1 MTTNSEKKEKNIFL
15 ILCVMR
21 SGSTFLTTLLNKFP
35 EVSSDYEFQWKP
47 TFQTITN
54 FHKIIPGFRTDVK
67 MMLKKSL
74 EDRNTPT
81 IGSKLVFSGSR
92 KYTRLDFI
100 DLGIAINKDIKIIYL
115 KRRPKDIVLSMIK
128 SQGHNINKES
138 NLSEKKNI
146 ILESIKGDNVEN
158 QSLNKFEFNINMLI
172 NNFFLIKQ
180 NQKNMKKFCEK
191 HKNYIEIKYEDMNEK
206 LIDISKFLGL
216 ENKKE
221 EIDQLIKKA
230 PIIKN
235 KFIDLS
241 EICKN
246 HSEINFLLNTL
257 EQGNFFK
264 YFTKLLLYYKLR
276 LPFKIFS
283 YFKWKIINFL
293 NEHRVRRRL
302 LKYFS

>member
-1 MTTNSEKKEKNIFL
+1 
-15 ILCVMR
+15 
-21 SGSTFLTTLLNKFP
+21 
-35 EVSSDYEFQWKP
+35 
-47 TFQTITN
+47 
-54 FHKIIPGFRTDVK
+54 
-67 MMLKKSL
+67 
-74 EDRNTPT
+74 
-81 IGSKLVFSGSR
+81 
-92 KYTRLDFI
+92 
-100 DLGIAINKDIKIIYL
+100 
-115 KRRPKDIVLSMIK
+115 
-128 SQGHNINKES
+128 
-138 NLSEKKNI
+138 
-146 ILESIKGDNVEN
+146 
-158 QSLNKFEFNINMLI
+158 
-172 NNFFLIKQ
+172 
-180 NQKNMKKFCEK
+180 MKKFCEK

>member
-172 NNFFLIKQ
+172 NNFFF
-180 NQKNMKKFCEK
+180 N
-191 HKNYIEIKYEDMNEK
+191 
-206 LIDISKFLGL
+206 
-216 ENKKE
+216 
-221 EIDQLIKKA
+221 
-230 PIIKN
+230 
-235 KFIDLS
+235 
-241 EICKN
+241 
-246 HSEINFLLNTL
+246 
-257 EQGNFFK
+257 
-264 YFTKLLLYYKLR
+264 
-276 LPFKIFS
+276 
-283 YFKWKIINFL
+283 
-293 NEHRVRRRL
+293 
-302 LKYFS
+302 